1 MGLEATTEAQR
12 EDPGATVV
20 AEIPKRVLVVDDDL
34 DIRDVLVELLEGEG
48 YRVSA
53 AGDGQ
58 QALRE
63 ASRNPPDVIL
73 LDLMMPVMSGWQFRA
88 AQLRDP
94 VLARIPVVVLS
105 AFANDLDVAAFV
117 PKPFFIEEV
126 LDTIRRVAA

>member
-1 MGLEATTEAQR
+1 MGLEATVEAQSGN
-12 EDPGATVV
+12 PCGTVLV
-20 AEIPKRVLVVDDDL
+20 EIAKRVLVVDDDL

-126 LDTIRRVAA
+126 LDTIRRIAA